1 MPVPV
6 ARVVPIWA
14 HRRYRGPMHPT
25 LKTHVNGELVELP
38 GTIAAVREALPV
50 EEREAFTAEAE
61 TTPADQLV
69 GVLARWALR
78 GSAADDEDDEVFA
91 RLERGDH
98 TGCVPADD
106 EAAGAA

>member
-1 MPVPV
+1 MSAPV

-14 HRRYRGPMHPT
+14 HRRYRGSMHPT
-25 LKTHVNGELVELP
+25 LKTHVDGQLVELP
-38 GTIAAVREALPV
+38 GTIAAVRKSLPAA
-50 EEREAFTAEAE
+50 ERDEFTAEVE

-78 GSAADDEDDEVFA
+78 GTAAGEEDEAVFR

-98 TGCVPADD
+98 SGAVPADD

>member
-1 MPVPV
+1 MSEPV
-6 ARVVPIWA
+6 ARVVPIWV
-14 HRRYRGPMHPT
+14 HRRYRGPMHPM

-38 GTIAAVREALPV
+38 GTIAAVRETLPA
-50 EEREAFTAEAE
+50 EERDEFTREAE
-61 TTPADQLV
+61 TTPAPELV

-78 GSAADDEDDEVFA
+78 GTAADAEDEDVFR

-98 TGCVPADD
+98 GGCVPADD